1 MTDWWDSALF
11 ELDGLEFGRVPSPL
25 RTFSWD
31 AGDLTY
37 RARDWDRPHT
47 PGRILGL
54 EQTNAPTWRIG
65 LRTLAGGE
73 VGAHEQVARL
83 AAVWVPPADRALVV
97 LRYRLAERWRRVYG
111 RPRRMVLPTTGFLAH
126 LGRADVVA
134 EFDLASPL
142 HFSDDASTVR
152 LPIVPASPHGLR
164 FTAVGGPPLR
174 WASADGEPAVR
185 AVTVGG
191 DAPAP
196 VTVTVH
202 GPLSAGWV
210 RIGGT
215 TVRLGVD
222 LAYDEQVTVDA
233 LAMSITRGD
242 GASWPGALAAST
254 RMADLYLPPG
264 THDAYLGGIDVTGTA
279 WASVTWRDAWRS
291 L

>member
-1 MTDWWDSALF
+1 MSDWIEVSGVRVGDGSA
-11 ELDGLEFGRVPSPL
+11 FGI
-25 RTFSWD
+25 
-31 AGDLTY
+31 AE
-37 RARDWDRPHT
+37 WDRGDRVLVTHDAVRPNAG
-47 PGRILGL
+47 GRILGRDV
-54 EQTNAPTWRIG
+54 QDAPEWSFV
-65 LRTLAGGE
+65 LYSRTSGQQLLTA
-73 VGAHEQVARL
+73 L
-83 AAVWVPPADRALVV
+83 RALAVAWSRSTGDV
-97 LRYRLAERWRRVYG
+97 IPLRFDAGYGVRRVYG
-111 RPRRMVLPTTGFLAH
+111 RPRAFHESSTPHGREAGVLTVDATFRLS
-126 LGRADVVA
+126 
-134 EFDLASPL
+134 SPL